1 MKVTLISPD
10 ETISPRNLG
19 HHFITAGIKHL
30 ISAACG
36 PVSFNRLN
44 MLSPDPP
51 GMLSTLASS
60 DLAVICG
67 NPRFNMDHKK
77 VYWDSGLFSD
87 LTRSSSPR
95 PLFID
100 AYPGSAHP
108 DPTLSVPLQAKE
120 LLTVPKNIELLETL
134 KKFALVI
141 PRDELTNLLCA
152 LSHVPT
158 FPLPDSSYLA
168 PIAAGVTP
176 LPKDTNS
183 VILFRF
189 THNRS
194 TLARLIV
201 RASSLP
207 SHLPFIY
214 VATNEPDF
222 TWFTRFAP
230 GSPSITRAYTAKAL
244 LPILARSELVLS
256 FRLHVA
262 IPALAL
268 GCRVALAALDSR
280 EAACIPF
287 EIPTY
292 PVSKL
297 LDLDTPISFGGVQRD
312 PALMRLRFKDALT
325 PILK

>member
-1 MKVTLISPD
+1 MHVTLIAPD
-10 ETISPRNLG
+10 ETVSPRNLG
-19 HHFITAGIKHL
+19 HHFITAGIRHL
-30 ISAACG
+30 VSYACG
-36 PVSFNRLN
+36 PVSFSRLN

-51 GMLSTLASS
+51 AMLSLRTSS
-60 DLAVICG
+60 DLAIVCG
-67 NPRFNMDHKK
+67 NPRFNMDKDK

-87 LTRSSSPR
+87 LTRSPSPR
-95 PLFID
+95 PLLVD

-108 DPTLSVPLQAKE
+108 DPTLPLPAQADE
-120 LLTVPKNIELLETL
+120 LLSIPKNQELLETL
-134 KKFALVI
+134 KSFALII
-141 PRDELTNLLCA
+141 PRDELTNHLCA
-152 LSHVPT
+152 LSGVPT
-158 FPLPDSSYLA
+158 SPLPDSSSLA
-168 PIAAGVTP
+168 PFAAGEVP
-176 LPKDTNS
+176 LARDTNS

-189 THNRS
+189 THSRPAIAQ
-194 TLARLIV
+194 LVL

-214 VATNEPDF
+214 IATNEPDYS
-222 TWFTRFAP
+222 WFSRFAP
-230 GSPSITRAYTAKAL
+230 GSPPITRAFTAKAL

-280 EAACIPF
+280 HAACIPF

-292 PVSKL
+292 PIPKL
-297 LDLDTPISFGGVQRD
+297 LDPATPISFGGVQRD
-312 PALMRLRFKDALT
+312 PALMRLAFKDALT